1 MVMGRDTNPDM
12 SAPVGAR
19 AGCIHRESITEI
31 SPDEALAAVD
41 HL

>member
-1 MVMGRDTNPDM
+1 M

-19 AGCIHRESITEI
+19 AGWIRRESIAEI

-41 HL
+41 RL